1 MNHEEQKMKKRLLS
15 IIIAV
20 CMIFTMLPAA
30 ALADKT
36 ASGNC
41 GANGDN
47 VKWTLKNGVLTI
59 SGKGE
64 MAEYDEQFSPPWSD
78 KRDSIKKCVVE
89 KGVTS
94 ICERALF
101 WCKNVNSVTLPEGV
115 TYLG

>member
-1 MNHEEQKMKKRLLS
+1 MKKRLLS
-15 IIIAV
+15 IIVAV

-101 WCKNVNSVTLPEGV
+101 WCENVNSVTLPEGV